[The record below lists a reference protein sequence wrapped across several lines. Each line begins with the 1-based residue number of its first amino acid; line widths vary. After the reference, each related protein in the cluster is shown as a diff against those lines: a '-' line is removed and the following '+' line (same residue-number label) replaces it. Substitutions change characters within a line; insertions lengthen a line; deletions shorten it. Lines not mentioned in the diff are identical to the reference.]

1 MLNRKLNDNVALDG
15 KLRDNTAKMRTAPSM
30 KIAGRKTRMLAD
42 FHALRCPWQMTTR
55 IAVRISHAVLI
66 TETVSITPKEQIRI
80 HRGGSASPSSIPH
93 RLPNLLASCGIETV
107 KYVVSRC
114 AQSLQ

>member
-15 KLRDNTAKMRTAPSM
+15 KLRDNAARMRAAPSV
-30 KIAGRKTRMLAD
+30 KIAGSKTRMLAD
-42 FHALRCPWQMTTR
+42 FHALRCPMTTR